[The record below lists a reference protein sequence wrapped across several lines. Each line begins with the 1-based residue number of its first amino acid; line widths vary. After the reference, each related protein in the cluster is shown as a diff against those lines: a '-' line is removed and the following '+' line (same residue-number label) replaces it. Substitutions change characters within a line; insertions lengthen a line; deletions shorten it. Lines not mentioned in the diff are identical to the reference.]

1 MTREKSRAWRETDLS
16 ALAHNARKIQSA
28 LAPGCR
34 LMAVVKANAYGH
46 GALPVARRLEAMGID
61 SFAVACLEEGIALRR
76 SGIQGTILILGYTL
90 PGLTPQLHRWKL
102 TQTVADAAHG
112 QALAGCQLPL
122 SVHLALDTGMHR
134 LGIPAED
141 HNALRR
147 LYELPGLHVEGVF
160 SHLCVSD
167 SLSPEDVAFTRLQ
180 LDRFYGAIQW
190 LKAHRLEPGDTHIQ
204 ASYSIWNLPPQP
216 CSLARAGIALYGV
229 CSDDSPTARTLDLK
243 PVLSLRARVTC
254 VRTLAPG
261 EGAGYMPFLNVEGDI
276 VHREEIAVIFGQML
290 NGDHRAPPCLFSS
303 CDFILSCGFDL
314 SRPGCTPG
322 IGFTQSI
329 GSKNKL
335 PVKFSGVRRR
345 FLKIFT
351 IYNTGSS
358 QTQGI
363 ISSVQKGRS
372 GERMFRIL
380 IAEDDKGT
388 GG

>member
-46 GALPVARRLEAMGID
+46 GALPVARRLETMGIN

-204 ASYSIWNLPPQP
+204 ASYGIWNLPPQP

-254 VRTLAPG
+254 VRTLAPS
-261 EGAGYMPFLNVEGDI
+261 EGAGYGLAFRADQPRQLAVVAIGYADGLPRSLPQQGGEVLLHGMRCPMVGRMCMDQLLVDVTGLPCVTPGDTATLI
-276 VHREEIAVIFGQML
+276 GADGQQQI
-290 NGDHRAPPCLFSS
+290 RAEDVARQCGTITNE
-303 CDFILSCGFDL
+303 ILSRLGA
-314 SRPGCTPG
+314 R
-322 IGFTQSI
+322 
-329 GSKNKL
+329 L
-335 PVKFSGVRRR
+335 PIV
-345 FLKIFT
+345 T
-351 IYNTGSS
+351 T
-358 QTQGI
+358 
-363 ISSVQKGRS
+363 
-372 GERMFRIL
+372 E
-380 IAEDDKGT
+380 
-388 GG
+388 